1 MQFIDLKR
9 QYHVLQAEIEEG
21 MHRVLENSCYIL
33 GPQVE
38 ELEQKLADF
47 ASVKYALTCSSGTD
61 ALLMALMAWGIRAGD
76 AVFTTTFSFFATAEV
91 VANVGAVPVFVD
103 VCPDT
108 FNIDTKKLDE
118 TIKKTIQQGA
128 LNPKAIITVD
138 LFGLCAQYDEIDR
151 IAKKYGLKV
160 LEDAAQGFGGMY
172 RGKRAGSFGDAAATS
187 FFPAK
192 PLGCYGDGGAVFT
205 NNRDIW
211 ETLKSI
217 RVHGQGFNK
226 YENVRLGI
234 NGRLDTLQAAVL
246 LPKLSVFEKE
256 IKERNKIASAY
267 NRALEGLLTTPQFH
281 ADTVST
287 WAQYS
292 VLAKSED
299 QRAVIMKKLA
309 EASIPSMIYYPI
321 PLHLQKAFSRLGYQ
335 KGDMPVAED
344 LSKRIFSLP
353 MHAYLTEDEID
364 EIAKVLTAAL
374 ESGGDR

>member
-21 MHRVLENSCYIL
+21 MHRVLESGCYIL

-47 ASVKYALTCSSGTD
+47 SSMKYALTCSSGTD
-61 ALLMALMAWGIRAGD
+61 ALLMALMAWGIGAGD

-256 IKERNKIASAY
+256 IQERNKIASAY